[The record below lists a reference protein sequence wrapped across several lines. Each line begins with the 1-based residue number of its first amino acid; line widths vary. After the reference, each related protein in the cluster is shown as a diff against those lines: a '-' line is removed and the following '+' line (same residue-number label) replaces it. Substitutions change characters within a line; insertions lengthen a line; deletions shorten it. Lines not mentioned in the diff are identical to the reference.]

1 MGAAVVSFSVQAEK
15 TDKDKQKEGRGRNKQ
30 KQGEEGR
37 GEGEGGPDQA
47 RLFCEAGEM
56 RWRYMKS
63 CFYPC
68 CCAPLVIKLTGF
80 IHCDILAS

>member
-1 MGAAVVSFSVQAEK
+1 MSFSVQAEK

-30 KQGEEGR
+30 KQGGEDRGGGGR
-37 GEGEGGPDQA
+37 DQA
-47 RLFCEAGEM
+47 KLFCEAGEM
-56 RWRYMKS
+56 RWWYMKS

-68 CCAPLVIKLTGF
+68 CRAPLVIKLTGF